1 MCHQGCIAGI
11 APTGCSCRAAAL
23 GSQSRTDCSSLTH
36 CDGPSRF
43 TSRSA
48 GELVSALDRVR
59 FRRRGVA
66 RSARAISLA
75 DGETRRSRFG
85 GHAGAKVGAPYRIRT
100 CGLRLRRPTLYP
112 AELRA
117 RWWLRVIQ
125 DAQVKMQTRC
135 REPNRVCILHLEFCT
150 ELARPAGLE
159 PATYGFEVRRS
170 IQLSYGRTSAH
181 HSTQSEGCDLGH
193 SCARVPTGPTI
204 PARLCGG
211 LHPPI
216 SMNSDPGGNAL

>member
-1 MCHQGCIAGI
+1 LRVA
-11 APTGCSCRAAAL
+11 ATGPALLASRATGDNL
-23 GSQSRTDCSSLTH
+23 
-36 CDGPSRF
+36 
-43 TSRSA
+43 
-48 GELVSALDRVR
+48 
-59 FRRRGVA
+59 RRNR
-66 RSARAISLA
+66 
-75 DGETRRSRFG
+75 
-85 GHAGAKVGAPYRIRT
+85 GAKVGAPYRIRT

-170 IQLSYGRTSAH
+170 IQLSYGR
-181 HSTQSEGCDLGH
+181 
-193 SCARVPTGPTI
+193 
-204 PARLCGG
+204 
-211 LHPPI
+211 
-216 SMNSDPGGNAL
+216 